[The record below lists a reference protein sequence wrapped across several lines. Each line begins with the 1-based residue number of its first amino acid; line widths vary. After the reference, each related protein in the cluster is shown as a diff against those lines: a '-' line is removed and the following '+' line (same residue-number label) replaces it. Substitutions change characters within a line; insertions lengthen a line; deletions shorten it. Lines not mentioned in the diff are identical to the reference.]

1 MLGNQIGAT
10 AFLKKAYEE
19 YLQIFSS
26 GDLESE
32 LPYLSYEFDFIHDRD
47 IDIFGKMMI
56 EDDLREITNIL
67 NEWCH
72 LLHRWYAWNKVLD
85 FYKEDEQKEWELES
99 EFLGLII
106 NKCLFV
112 PSRIKDT
119 FINVGIENFHQI
131 RLATDNKY
139 EDKIEKYKYDAR
151 LREVDQKLV
160 QSHPSRWQ
168 KELILKDILC
178 IYNHVDFFDKLE
190 TLNDDQ
196 YQKQLTKDYRNLSSH
211 GIAPRITAGIVSP
224 VIRTIIKTTKI
235 EENADGSYSEVEVKG
250 KTSIAYSFGGKQP
263 LDRNI
268 LFNANLEEFK
278 KAISCYKEFKSL
290 LIETISKIPNNN
302 TTKAQ

>member
-1 MLGNQIGAT
+1 MLGNQIDAN

-32 LPYLSYEFDFIHDRD
+32 LHYLSYEFDFIHDRD
-47 IDIFGKMMI
+47 IDIFGRMMI

-85 FYKEDEQKEWELES
+85 FYNKDEQKEWELES
-99 EFLGLII
+99 EFLELII

-119 FINVGIENFHQI
+119 FISVGIENFHQI
-131 RLATDNKY
+131 RLAF
-139 EDKIEKYKYDAR
+139 DKKYKDEIRGYDPILPKLEPIYLNR
-151 LREVDQKLV
+151 RKKEKILRKVLHFCD
-160 QSHPSRWQ
+160 
-168 KELILKDILC
+168 
-178 IYNHVDFFDKLE
+178 YNDFFYELMS
-190 TLNDDQ
+190 LNDRH
-196 YQKQLTKDYRNLSSH
+196 YQKKLTGDYRNLNSH
-211 GIAPRITAGIVSP
+211 NIAPRITAGIVSP
-224 VIRTIIKTTKI
+224 VIRTIIKTTKM

-250 KTSIAYSFGGKQP
+250 NTSIAYSFGGKQP

-290 LIETISKIPNNN
+290 LMETISKIPNR
-302 TTKAQ
+302 K